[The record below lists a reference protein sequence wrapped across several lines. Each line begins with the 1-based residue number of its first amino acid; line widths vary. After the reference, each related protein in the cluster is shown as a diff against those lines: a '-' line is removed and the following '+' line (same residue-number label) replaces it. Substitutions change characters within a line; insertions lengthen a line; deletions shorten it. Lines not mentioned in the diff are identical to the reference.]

1 MHNGQSRGQ
10 RPLDEVLGLAKMP
23 ELQAFSPVRSGKQE
37 LSTER
42 RVTMSCL
49 RSFAKL
55 LVAAGAI
62 ALTLAA
68 QPAMADR
75 LKDILDR
82 GVLRVGHLVDLP
94 PFGMTD
100 KDQKPIGFDIDL
112 ANMMAQDLGVK
123 LQLTAVTGANR
134 LPFLVTDKVDVI
146 IGAFGATPERAKQIS
161 FSSAYSSNTLAVYGA
176 ANINIKSADEL
187 GKYKVAAARGTS
199 QDITLSRMN
208 PKATIIRFEDEATAL
223 AAFLSG
229 QTELLAAP
237 NVVFNDAAKKNPDRK
252 MNMKFM
258 IRLATNHIGVR
269 KGEPELLRWVDTFVF
284 YHKMVG
290 DLDTLHRKW
299 LGEKMPDLPSM

>member
-1 MHNGQSRGQ
+1 MHNDHSREQGS
-10 RPLDEVLGLAKMP
+10 PDESPGLANN
-23 ELQAFSPVRSGKQE
+23 AGATGCHHRSGTQE
-37 LSTER
+37 LSIKGREKMT
-42 RVTMSCL
+42 SL

-55 LVAAGAI
+55 FVAAA
-62 ALTLAA
+62 AVVLTLAA
-68 QPAMADR
+68 PPATADR
-75 LKDILDR
+75 LKDILDK

-123 LQLTAVTGANR
+123 LQFTAVTGANR
-134 LPFLVTDKVDVI
+134 LPYLVTDKVDLI

-161 FSSAYSSNTLAVYGA
+161 FSSAYSSNTLAVYGGP
-176 ANINIKSADEL
+176 NINIKSADKL

-208 PKATIIRFEDEATAL
+208 PKATIIRFEDEATAV

-237 NVVFNDAAKKNPDRK
+237 NVVFNDVAKKNPNKK

-269 KGEPELLRWVDTFVF
+269 KGEPELLRWVDTFIF
-284 YHKMVG
+284 YRKITG
-290 DLDTLHRKW
+290 DLDMLHRKW
-299 LGEKMPDLPSM
+299 LNETMPDLPSM